1 MKSQAVCG
9 TSNLQSV
16 GEQQYLDVC
25 WWSGIPVILV
35 KPVVSGTLLVEE
47 KLRKWSPVVALTG
60 VC

>member
-1 MKSQAVCG
+1 M
-9 TSNLQSV
+9 
-16 GEQQYLDVC
+16 
-25 WWSGIPVILV
+25 ILV